1 MKRRI
6 FHLPAFAALISLAA
20 LSTVSAAPKVA
31 TDIPPVQSLAA
42 RVMQGVGKPES
53 ILPPGATPHSYSMRP
68 SEAAKLADADIVFWV
83 GESLTPW
90 FGYAIL
96 GLAADAV
103 SVELMKAPGIA
114 LLDFHEDEHGHE
126 DEHDHTHPGDKDPHI
141 WLDPVNGKAILAEI
155 AAHLAEIDPANA
167 DAYAAN
173 ATTGAAEFDALA
185 ERVEAIVA
193 PVRGKAF
200 VTAHDGYVYFEH
212 RFEIESEGAVE
223 LSDAASLGPARLDRI
238 RHVIHDHNVSCV
250 FIEPQL
256 DPKLTQMVAEGTD
269 ARIGTLD
276 AGPAGRSARSR
287 SGALFGAHRRAGP
300 KPRGLP
306 RRGLSRKTARR
317 GTSCARSTKLRKT
330 RSNSAP
336 THATEPADNVDRKL
350 MDGNR
355 EGVLL
360 VVGDVEI
367 VGEWHARHTDIGRR
381 QREGGKQPPSGR
393 NQRQLSP
400 TERRLVTKP
409 YSIVDP
415 KSDRL
420 PA

>member
-42 RVMQGVGKPES
+42 RVMQGVGTPES

-256 DPKLTQMVAEGTD
+256 NPKLTQMVAEGTD

-276 AGPAGRSARSR
+276 PLGAAHEAGPGLYSALIEGLARSL
-287 SGALFGAHRRAGP
+287 ADCLAG
-300 KPRGLP
+300 
-306 RRGLSRKTARR
+306 T
-317 GTSCARSTKLRKT
+317 
-330 RSNSAP
+330 
-336 THATEPADNVDRKL
+336 
-350 MDGNR
+350 
-355 EGVLL
+355 
-360 VVGDVEI
+360 
-367 VGEWHARHTDIGRR
+367 
-381 QREGGKQPPSGR
+381 Q
-393 NQRQLSP
+393 
-400 TERRLVTKP
+400 
-409 YSIVDP
+409 
-415 KSDRL
+415 
-420 PA
+420 